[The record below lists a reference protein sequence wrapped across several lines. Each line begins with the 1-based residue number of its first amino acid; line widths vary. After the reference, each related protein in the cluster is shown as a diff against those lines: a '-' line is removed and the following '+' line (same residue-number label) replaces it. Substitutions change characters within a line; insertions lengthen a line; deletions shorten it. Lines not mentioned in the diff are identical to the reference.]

1 MSTEEQFSNLIAFRQ
16 AAYGCLG
23 RAEDALFELADAVL
37 LTPSAT
43 SFAALSLCPAFRRG
57 WPSVY
62 EALEDSRPDRGTQS
76 SARRAGRPR

>member
-43 SFAALSLCPAFRRG
+43 SFAALSLCP
-57 WPSVY
+57 P
-62 EALEDSRPDRGTQS
+62 
-76 SARRAGRPR
+76 